1 MTVDVAPGSAEYTE
15 ALRQK
20 HVETCHAMLAAR
32 LTTDGLSPAPGA
44 SFAELLAMLDA
55 MVLGT
60 ADYIAALERAA
71 GAGFA
76 RRAPRFPTMAPKQ
89 QREQIE

>member
-1 MTVDVAPGSAEYTE
+1 MTADVAPGSAEYTE

-20 HVETCHAMLAAR
+20 HETTCTERLSGR
-32 LTTDGLSPAPGA
+32 LTAYGISPAPGA

>member
-1 MTVDVAPGSAEYTE
+1 MTADVAPGSAEYTE

-20 HVETCHAMLAAR
+20 HETTCTERLSGR
-32 LTTDGLSPAPGA
+32 LTAYGLSPAPGA

-60 ADYIAALERAA
+60 ADYIAALEGNVSA
-71 GAGFA
+71 GLVH
-76 RRAPRFPTMAPKQ
+76 RAPRFEVRAPKR